1 MDALECIITRRSIR
15 KYQDKDVPWEM
26 IATILD
32 AGRLAPSSGN
42 VQSWKFIIIR
52 NAGQRSL
59 VAEACLEQHWMNK
72 APVHFAI
79 IAMPEKVKRYYG
91 VRGERLYAIQN
102 CAAAAENML
111 LAAHAQGLGACWVS
125 AFDEDM
131 LHRTLGLPE
140 EAIPQAIITVGWAD
154 EKPEQPPKDRAFA
167 KFFVNRWGSRKHIP
181 ASSVGWWSARTEIYL
196 KEGVKN
202 LKKLHKKVAKKV
214 KEKLS
219 SK

>member
-1 MDALECIITRRSIR
+1 MDALECIVTRRSIR
-15 KYQDKDVPWEM
+15 KYKDKPVPWDM
-26 IATILD
+26 VATILD

-42 VQSWKFIIIR
+42 VQSWKFIIVR
-52 NAGQRSL
+52 DESQRKAI
-59 VAEACLEQHWMNK
+59 AEACLQQHWMVQ

-91 VRGERLYAIQN
+91 VRGERMYAIQN

-111 LAAHAQGLGACWVS
+111 LAAHALGLGACWVS

-131 LHRTLGLPE
+131 LHRALGLPE
-140 EAIPQAIITVGWAD
+140 EVIPQAVITVGWAD
-154 EKPEQPPKDRAFA
+154 EQPEQPPKDRAFA
-167 KFFVNRWGSRKHIP
+167 KFFLDRWGSRKRIP
-181 ASSVGWWSARTEIYL
+181 ASSVGWWSARTEKYL

-202 LKKLHKKVAKKV
+202 IKKLHEKVSKKV
-214 KEKLS
+214 KERLS